1 MTSYME
7 GDTEYVWD
15 HFERSVPMSTYLVA
29 MIVCDFEHRTSD
41 PVSVSEV
48 DVRIWARKN
57 AIEQTEYARS
67 IAAKILRY
75 FEVFFDVPYPLPKQD
90 MVAIPDFGAGAMENW
105 GLITYRETALLFKE
119 GTSSRGNMQR
129 VAAVVSHELAHQERC
144 LEINKFA

>member
-1 MTSYME
+1 M
-7 GDTEYVWD
+7 WD

-29 MIVCDFEHRTSD
+29 MIVCDFEHRASD
-41 PVSVSEV
+41 QIGDVE
-48 DVRIWARKN
+48 VRIWARRN
-57 AIEQTEYARS
+57 AIEQTEYARG

-129 VAAVVSHELAHQERC
+129 VAAVVSHELAHQGC
-144 LEINKFA
+144 STVIS